1 MSKNGLVCL
10 NEVEGEGQG
19 GHGAHVD
26 PHGTM
31 AAAMVVK
38 IANGPHKLVYVNVK
52 LSLSEWHVSPLYLI
66 STHTK
71 LVYGTHVQKLVYANW
86 FIEGS

>member
-38 IANGPHKLVYVNVK
+38 IANGPHKLV
-52 LSLSEWHVSPLYLI
+52 LCED
-66 STHTK
+66 
-71 LVYGTHVQKLVYANW
+71 A
-86 FIEGS
+86 